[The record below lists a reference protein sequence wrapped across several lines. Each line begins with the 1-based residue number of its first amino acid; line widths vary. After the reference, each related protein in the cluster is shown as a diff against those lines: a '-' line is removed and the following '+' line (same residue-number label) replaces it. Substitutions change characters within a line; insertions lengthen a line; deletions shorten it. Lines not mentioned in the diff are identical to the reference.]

1 MHRIAIVDDDPTQR
15 SRLALL
21 TRRICTPLFGAEPEI
36 RSFATTED
44 LERAIGEAGNRN
56 DPAQFCS
63 IALMDIEFDG
73 GRNGI
78 EATQAL
84 FPEECGVQVIY
95 ITGFIEYCT
104 AVYETTHVSF
114 LLKPVNRDQL
124 AHALQQAAGRAAA
137 AIGTPLR
144 VTVGKREQLIR
155 PERILYIESRLRV
168 LNIHCTNGVIRTYQQ
183 LGDIE
188 PLLPDYFLR
197 CHTSYLVNLRA
208 VDMST
213 GNDLLLSNGEKVPIS
228 QRRRRAVHEAIAA
241 YLRNVAGAEPSA
253 GSSAG
258 SSAGLVSGSAAEK
271 R

>member
-15 SRLALL
+15 DRLTIL
-21 TRRICTPLFGAEPEI
+21 TRRICMPLFGAEPEI

-44 LERAIGEAGNRN
+44 LERAICEAGMRN
-56 DPAQFCS
+56 DPARFCGV
-63 IALMDIEFDG
+63 ALMDIEFDG
-73 GRNGI
+73 ERNGI
-78 EATQAL
+78 EATRTL

-104 AVYETTHVSF
+104 AVYETAHVSF
-114 LLKPVNRDQL
+114 LLKPVKRDQL
-124 AHALQQAAGRAAA
+124 AHALQQAASRAAA

-168 LNIHCTNGVIRTYQQ
+168 LNIHCANGVIRTYQQ

-228 QRRRRAVHEAIAA
+228 QRRRRAVHDAIAA
-241 YLRNVAGAEPSA
+241 YLRNVSD
-253 GSSAG
+253 S
-258 SSAGLVSGSAAEK
+258 GLGLGSGSGSGSTVEG